1 MCERI
6 LKEVMPY
13 QFLNT
18 KGEVLGLG
26 LCAYSSGEA
35 SSIMGH
41 QTSEIEEI
49 LGYAGRGVI
58 VHRDNIAF

>member
-1 MCERI
+1 M
-6 LKEVMPY
+6 
-13 QFLNT
+13 
-18 KGEVLGLG
+18 LGLG
-26 LCAYSSGEA
+26 LCAYSSDEA

-41 QTSEIEEI
+41 QTEIEEI